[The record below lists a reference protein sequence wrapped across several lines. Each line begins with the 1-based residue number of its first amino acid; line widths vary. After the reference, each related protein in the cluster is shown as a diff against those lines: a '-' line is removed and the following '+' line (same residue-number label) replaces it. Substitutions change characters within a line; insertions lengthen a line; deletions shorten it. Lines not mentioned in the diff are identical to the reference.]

1 MKKVLFALTVVSLV
15 ATSCATIF
23 TGTRDTISFNTSV
36 PGAKILIDGAELC
49 TTPCVEKISRK
60 LGETE
65 VQVKLDGYETK
76 LIRLDKSFNV
86 ISVLNLGNLLGWGID
101 VISGAVMPYGKK
113 SYDIQMT
120 KLNGTAKI
128 NPNKIEIDTKSN
140 TATLYVID

>member
-1 MKKVLFALTVVSLV
+1 MAFAITVVCLIT
-15 ATSCATIF
+15 TSCATIF
-23 TGTRDTISFNTSV
+23 TGTKDRISFNTNV

-49 TTPCVEKISRK
+49 TTPCTERISRK

-86 ISVLNLGNLLGWGID
+86 VSVLNLGNLLGWGID
-101 VISGAVMPYGKK
+101 VISGAVMPYGNK

-120 KLNGTAKI
+120 KLSGTAKI
-128 NPNKIEIDTKSN
+128 NPNKIVIDTKAN
-140 TATLYVID
+140 TATLYVMD

>member
-23 TGTRDTISFNTSV
+23 TGTRDRISFNTSV

-49 TTPCVEKISRK
+49 TTPCTERISRK

-86 ISVLNLGNLLGWGID
+86 VSVLNLGNLLGCGID

-140 TATLYVID
+140 TAVLYVIE

>member
-23 TGTRDTISFNTSV
+23 TGTRDRISFNTSV

-49 TTPCVEKISRK
+49 TTPCTERISRK

-86 ISVLNLGNLLGWGID
+86 VSVLNLGNLLGWGID

-140 TATLYVID
+140 TAVLYVIE

>member
-1 MKKVLFALTVVSLV
+1 MKKALFALTVVSLV
-15 ATSCATIF
+15 ATSCATLF
-23 TGTRDTISFNTSV
+23 TGTRDSITFNTSV

-49 TTPCVEKISRK
+49 TTPCTERISRK

-86 ISVLNLGNLLGWGID
+86 VSVLNLGNLLGWGID

-120 KLNGTAKI
+120 KLNGTSQI
-128 NPNKIEIDTKSN
+128 NPSKIEIDTKTK
-140 TATLYVID
+140 TATLYVVN